1 MKKTYL
7 LLLVAALIISASSCS
22 SETKTVQEPTA
33 ASSVSSTTTKEL
45 ALVSSDSST
54 TAQETSP
61 ETGPTTTIP
70 SETAASTVL
79 SSDEAESDSTTA
91 ITSATTTETAN
102 TTTTSATTVAS
113 TTKAPETT
121 VTTTARSKES
131 EATAEATTT
140 SATTSTISET
150 TTAVTE
156 KPGYDNSSEYP
167 ATVLKEGDSITG
179 GTYSATGKDESVLE
193 ASGNVKA
200 SVTGAILKKISGDA
214 SSADDS
220 SFKGLNAGVR
230 VYGSADVTLTDCV
243 IEADAKNATGVFAYD
258 NGVIHI
264 SDSTVN
270 VTGGGAGGV
279 QVAGGGTLYGNNL
292 TVTSASKAAIRSD
305 RGGGIMV
312 IDGGIYT
319 SEGSS
324 GCPVIYS
331 TADITVK
338 NAVGVSEQSRA
349 VIIEGKNSVM
359 LENCTLTGN
368 DQSTKSGSI
377 RANVLLY
384 QSASGDANE
393 GISVFS
399 MTGGKMISQSGAMFY
414 CTNTSSVVNLRSA
427 ELVLSDTGDL
437 LIVSAGRWGKDGKN
451 GGKCVFNAEDQTLE
465 GNITVD
471 SISSLE
477 LNLKNSTYKGAIAN
491 EGKVT
496 VTLGSGSKWELTGD
510 SYITA
515 FNGDVSNIISNGYK
529 LYVNGKALSIS
540 AQAVYPR
547 CRLWCLFPSQVYPCQ
562 DQ

>member
-1 MKKTYL
+1 MPSRP
-7 LLLVAALIISASSCS
+7 AD
-22 SETKTVQEPTA
+22 
-33 ASSVSSTTTKEL
+33 
-45 ALVSSDSST
+45 LVS
-54 TAQETSP
+54 EP
-61 ETGPTTTIP
+61 
-70 SETAASTVL
+70 
-79 SSDEAESDSTTA
+79 
-91 ITSATTTETAN
+91 
-102 TTTTSATTVAS
+102 
-113 TTKAPETT
+113 
-121 VTTTARSKES
+121 
-131 EATAEATTT
+131 
-140 SATTSTISET
+140 
-150 TTAVTE
+150 
-156 KPGYDNSSEYP
+156 
-167 ATVLKEGDSITG
+167 
-179 GTYSATGKDESVLE
+179 
-193 ASGNVKA
+193 
-200 SVTGAILKKISGDA
+200 
-214 SSADDS
+214 
-220 SFKGLNAGVR
+220 
-230 VYGSADVTLTDCV
+230 
-243 IEADAKNATGVFAYD
+243 
-258 NGVIHI
+258 
-264 SDSTVN
+264 DSTVN

-312 IDGGIYT
+312 IDGGTYT

-349 VIIEGKNSVM
+349 VIIEGKNSVS

-384 QSASGDANE
+384 QSASGDAKE
-393 GISVFS
+393 GTSVFS

-471 SISSLE
+471 SISSIE

-496 VTLGSGSKWELTGD
+496 VIGAAAACIAVLCAAGACNGSAKEEKTVNRVIVTTPTTAVTSQPTEITTTALPTTTAPVTTTVETATEPQITTGSSCSTTEKGVCETPTPTTISEQTTTGD
-510 SYITA
+510 TTVPLTTTTTPATTTVPAPAEPYHGQTSGDYI
-515 FNGDVSNIISNGYK
+515 
-529 LYVNGKALSIS
+529 YVNGFGWVFNEGGGGEGSVNYEMYCNGNKIG
-540 AQAVYPR
+540 Y
-547 CRLWCLFPSQVYPCQ
+547 FG
-562 DQ
+562 

>member
-1 MKKTYL
+1 MKKTYTL
-7 LLLVAALIISASSCS
+7 LLIAALIISASSCS
-22 SETKTVQEPTA
+22 SEPKTVQELTSL
-33 ASSVSSTTTKEL
+33 SSNSSTATKEL
-45 ALVSSDSST
+45 TSVSSDSST
-54 TAQETSP
+54 TAQEVS
-61 ETGPTTTIP
+61 
-70 SETAASTVL
+70 SETELTTTVL

-91 ITSATTTETAN
+91 ITVATTTETAN
-102 TTTTSATTVAS
+102 TTTTAATTVAS

-121 VTTTARSKES
+121 VTTIRRSKKS
-131 EATAEATTT
+131 ETTAETT
-140 SATTSTISET
+140 SATTSSISET

-156 KPGYDNSSEYP
+156 KSGYDNSAEYT
-167 ATVLKEGDSITG
+167 AYVLKDGDSLSG

-264 SDSTVN
+264 SDSTVT

-312 IDGGIYT
+312 IDGGTYT

-338 NAVGVSEQSRA
+338 NAVGVSKQSRA
-349 VIIEGKNSVM
+349 VIIEGKNSVS

-384 QSASGDANE
+384 QSASGDAKE
-393 GISVFS
+393 GTSVFS

-414 CTNTSSVVNLRSA
+414 CTNTSSVVNLNNA

-437 LIVSAGRWGKDGKN
+437 LIVSAGRWGKEGKN
-451 GGKCVFNAEDQTLE
+451 GGKCVFNAEDQALE

-477 LNLKNSTYKGAIAN
+477 LNLKNSTYKGAISN

-496 VTLGSGSKWELTGD
+496 VTLDSGSKWELTGD
-510 SYITA
+510 SYITE

-529 LYVNGKALSIS
+529 LYVNGKQIL
-540 AQAVYPR
+540 
-547 CRLWCLFPSQVYPCQ
+547 
-562 DQ
+562 